1 MLKTPAP
8 VVGIASLGD
17 SAIILAL
24 GPWVAVPD
32 YAPAQGE
39 LYQAVVE
46 RFRAAGIEMPF
57 PQREVRL
64 HLGRLS
70 PARRTL
76 RAARRVKDARRNT
89 HELSTAEGADGAGH
103 GSELG
108 DRARRREGA
117 LGAAGPPYVR
127 RSTT

>member
-1 MLKTPAP
+1 VLKTPAP

-17 SAIILAL
+17 SAINLTL

-46 RFRAAGIEMPF
+46 RFRTAGIELPF

-64 HLGRLS
+64 LS
-70 PARRTL
+70 
-76 RAARRVKDARRNT
+76 AA
-89 HELSTAEGADGAGH
+89 
-103 GSELG
+103 
-108 DRARRREGA
+108 
-117 LGAAGPPYVR
+117 
-127 RSTT
+127 